1 MPVTL
6 RLKHEPR
13 SFITQCCAI
22 TATVTLRT
30 RYCYHLFL
38 LLNCCART
46 HLCCFTSA
54 SQRNQWEVTLVVRLT
69 HNWININSSL
79 CPWMT
84 KNPPLFT
91 PVTSSWVNMC
101 WLPGAALF
109 PPVSPGAEGFFV
121 QLGFPPRWIIS
132 GLYYSTA
139 ARSESAARSSCVPQP
154 QVGPLGASNTS
165 WEFLSVWHSVTRY
178 RDILSSHP
186 LSKENLLWI
195 KGWTGTV
202 PMNENLCLLSTTRS
216 FKTVYSIKL
225 QFHKGM
231 KPSLAARQSPP
242 PPMSKS
248 CVWLRY
254 PWQGMTPSFYNL
266 LLCNNHYREN
276 TGYAI
281 PGWDMTCDKVPQ
293 VEIWH
298 TLAERTQNAAKTMTV
313 LKGSFTFHSHT
324 IIFTGWKPS
333 KIFFFF
339 FLWYALFLF
348 FFLSD
353 SKTLWL
359 TLILRLSHS
368 FWRTT

>member
-242 PPMSKS
+242 PPNVKKLCMVKVSVARDDSFLLQSAFMQQSLSRKHWLCNS
-248 CVWLRY
+248 WLRY
-254 PWQGMTPSFYNL
+254 DMWQSATGRDMAHLGRADTKRCQNDDSFKRL
-266 LLCNNHYREN
+266 VHLPLPHNNIYR
-276 TGYAI
+276 
-281 PGWDMTCDKVPQ
+281 
-293 VEIWH
+293 
-298 TLAERTQNAAKTMTV
+298 LKT
-313 LKGSFTFHSHT
+313 FED
-324 IIFTGWKPS
+324 
-333 KIFFFF
+333 FFFF
-339 FLWYALFLF
+339 FFYDTLCFCF
-348 FFLSD
+348 FFS
-353 SKTLWL
+353 L
-359 TLILRLSHS
+359 TAKHCD
-368 FWRTT
+368 